1 MSVEAPKPEVY
12 DVIWEP
18 DTCDCLITYTND
30 LKKAKA
36 LKRCLLHKD
45 VADDQIF
52 SVVLAH
58 SRSFNLK
65 VFDPTDKERDA
76 KLRDEAKRAEK
87 ARSRGLA

>member
-36 LKRCLLHKD
+36 LKKCLIHKD
-45 VADDQIF
+45 IADDQIF
-52 SVVLAH
+52 STVLAH
-58 SRSFNLK
+58 NQSFNLK
-65 VFDPTDKERDA
+65 VYNATDKVKDA
-76 KLRDEAKRAEK
+76 QLRDEAKRVEK
-87 ARSRGLA
+87 LRSRGA

>member
-36 LKRCLLHKD
+36 LKRCLIHKD
-45 VADDQIF
+45 IADGQIF
-52 SVVLAH
+52 STVLAH
-58 SRSFNLK
+58 NQSFNLK
-65 VFDPTDKERDA
+65 VFDAMDKGRDA